1 MWPDRAKGPFCSLL
15 PILLLCVPWSGFINV
30 MFNWPLCNT
39 CILLFCLWLT
49 YNRQALS
56 DAKRAVYLNPEWEKV
71 CCSGCTFFFIKRH
84 SVYPPVSMVV
94 SKKNPKLVCAIF
106 MVKNGKNLFQSNGLE
121 LTGVTVM
128 NGILVHCKYTMKAA
142 HPSQH
147 LSGFQRQLSPVPISS
162 PGLRET
168 LSELHQVPRKK
179 TWGCWQGIEIRPL
192 HPSSNALTI
201 RPVHLPDYM

>member
-1 MWPDRAKGPFCSLL
+1 M
-15 PILLLCVPWSGFINV
+15 LCLIDHCV
-30 MFNWPLCNT
+30 T
-39 CILLFCLWLT
+39 H
-49 YNRQALS
+49 ALS
-56 DAKRAVYLNPEWEKV
+56 CFVCDSLITGKLCPMRREQCISILSGKRYVVQDVL
-71 CCSGCTFFFIKRH
+71 FFFIKRH

-128 NGILVHCKYTMKAA
+128 NGILVHCKYIMKAA

-162 PGLRET
+162 SG
-168 LSELHQVPRKK
+168 
-179 TWGCWQGIEIRPL
+179 
-192 HPSSNALTI
+192 
-201 RPVHLPDYM
+201 